1 MVLWITGLTALWITR
16 AVLAVDYVASPL
28 WISQPFGLGRICPHL
43 TVLWMSGLVRSKKRE
58 GEEKWGLASPPH
70 PSGRTESCTLRILRM
85 LLPVLTE
92 GVGEER
98 FA

>member
-43 TVLWMSGLVRSKKRE
+43 TVLWMSALVSTRKHIRKDVQRAGL
-58 GEEKWGLASPPH
+58 SP
-70 PSGRTESCTLRILRM
+70 
-85 LLPVLTE
+85 
-92 GVGEER
+92 
-98 FA
+98 A